1 MPVPNA
7 VRDAQR
13 MLAELDATH
22 RHAVARLERA
32 TARRAAVV
40 AEQDRLVEAAQK
52 AVDQTVAAMATEV
65 GADLT
70 SALVGV
76 EASAIR
82 RLVRRAS
89 RDPRSPARS
98 TPGRSDSAERPDTG
112 TARAD

>member
-1 MPVPNA
+1 MLLPKA

-22 RHAVARLERA
+22 RHAIARLDRA

-52 AVDQTVAAMATEV
+52 VVDETVAAMAAEAE
-65 GADLT
+65 ADLT
-70 SALVGV
+70 SALVRV

-82 RLVRRAS
+82 RLVRGAS
-89 RDPRSPARS
+89 REARSRARS
-98 TPGRSDSAERPDTG
+98 TPSRSDSTKRPDTG
-112 TARAD
+112 TAGID